1 MFIPP
6 QWVGEK
12 VQALPMPFPSRKTT
26 SPERGGCQKVSTP
39 EDIRR
44 ATKARRRF
52 ILRRPLAYH
61 AFLSETAVKTRGGE
75 GENHLLSRLSYT
87 WCAFNVSF
95 QHTNFFLNVG
105 YSRYSN
111 ACLINLFEKEN
122 FFEAIQ
128 IFQSF
133 KKDIVSSIFLIYL
146 NVFFEKEF
154 QLRIFK
160 KFNDSEGY
168 FFLIRKINFRKIL
181 EVIILKIF

>member
-75 GENHLLSRLSYT
+75 GESHLLSRLSYT

-146 NVFFEKEF
+146 NVF
-154 QLRIFK
+154 LK
-160 KFNDSEGY
+160 KNFN
-168 FFLIRKINFRKIL
+168 
-181 EVIILKIF
+181 

>member
-75 GENHLLSRLSYT
+75 GESHLLSRLSYT
-87 WCAFNVSF
+87 WCAFNVCRF
-95 QHTNFFLNVG
+95 NT
-105 YSRYSN
+105 
-111 ACLINLFEKEN
+111 
-122 FFEAIQ
+122 
-128 IFQSF
+128 
-133 KKDIVSSIFLIYL
+133 
-146 NVFFEKEF
+146 
-154 QLRIFK
+154 RIF
-160 KFNDSEGY
+160 S
-168 FFLIRKINFRKIL
+168 
-181 EVIILKIF
+181 ILKFERLSY